1 MSTTATRLITLILL
15 LQSQPNQKAAELAEK
30 LSVSVRTLHRYMG
43 MLDEMGIPVYTER
56 GPYGGFSLVRG
67 YKMPPLVLTPEES
80 VAVALGTGMVE
91 ELWGHLYRAPARGAL
106 AKLENLLPDEQRH
119 EVAWA
124 RKSLIATGMHR
135 SDLNALGE
143 TLEKLRR
150 SSRERRRVHM
160 QYQSRTQ
167 MEAGL
172 REFDPYA
179 IVHRWGWWYAV
190 GHCHKRDAVRTFRV
204 DRIQALTLLD
214 QAFDVPID
222 FEIHAYLEQEQAA
235 RPGFPVTM
243 HFAPEIAAM
252 AREYAIGWDAID
264 EQPDGSLIV
273 TMQAPDLMWA
283 VSNAMA
289 YGPSVTVLEPEE
301 VRHTLQAWA
310 QAVAA
315 KYSDEE
321 IQHTKDKKG
330 A

>member
-1 MSTTATRLITLILL
+1 MSTTATRLITLIML
-15 LQSQPNQKAAELAEK
+15 LQDQPNQKAAELAEK
-30 LSVSVRTLHRYMG
+30 LGVSVRTLHRYIG

-80 VAVALGTGMVE
+80 VAVALGTRLVE
-91 ELWGHLYRAPARGAL
+91 ELWGRLYRNPARGAL

-135 SDLNALGE
+135 SDLDALGK

-150 SSRERRRVHM
+150 AVRERRRIHM

-167 MEAGL
+167 AEAGF

-179 IVHRWGWWYAV
+179 IVHRWGWWYAI
-190 GHCHKRDAVRTFRV
+190 GYCHKRETVRTFRV

-214 QAFDVPID
+214 QTFNVPAEFD
-222 FEIHAYLEQEQAA
+222 IHAYLEEEAAA

-243 HFAPEIAAM
+243 RFAAQVAAM
-252 AREYAIGWDAID
+252 AREYAIGWDAVE
-264 EQPDGSLIV
+264 EQPDGTLIV
-273 TMQAPDLMWA
+273 TMQAPDVMWA
-283 VSNAMA
+283 VSNALA
-289 YGPSVTVLEPEE
+289 YGPAVTVLEPDD
-301 VRHTLQAWA
+301 VRRTVQEWA
-310 QAVAA
+310 QAVVEL
-315 KYSDEE
+315 YNP
-321 IQHTKDKKG
+321 
-330 A
+330 